1 MKKTDKELWLEA
13 RAGRRE
19 PFTTWEGAPGYE
31 KKGYDP
37 SIPNKIN
44 IASHYVDDGREPNDE
59 SQVLT
64 GGY

>member
-1 MKKTDKELWLEA
+1 MKKTDKELWQEA
-13 RAGRRE
+13 RAGRRTAT
-19 PFTTWEGAPGYE
+19 FLEGAPGYE
-31 KKGYDP
+31 KKGYVP
-37 SIPNKIN
+37 STPNKVN